1 MCNDEEKI
9 VEEFDS
15 FIRNTLLEEANKIR
29 KEKGYPLVD
38 KEGNEIVDREEK

>member
-9 VEEFDS
+9 VEEFDR

>member
-1 MCNDEEKI
+1 MCNDEQKI
-9 VEEFDS
+9 AEEFDN
-15 FIRNTLLEEANKIR
+15 FIKETLFEEANKIR